1 MFADNQIRA
10 EYEKKYFNVRNLR
23 YALCSAVANFEFVRC
38 SYCQPR
44 FAGNCHQCSYAC
56 LPGGKRGG
64 AGALYYRPCLRHK
77 GRHTVIQLKTT
88 FWVKIALIPFFIINF
103 IIWALFWLATINP
116 FLILFGPFIWV
127 ISLFATYVFM
137 IGGGLQNIVY
147 LVKRYLAERQFRY
160 LLYAVLHFIYIADI
174 VAAGLACYD
183 EKKAKNQCPD
193 AV

>member
-1 MFADNQIRA
+1 MNM
-10 EYEKKYFNVRNLR
+10 KRNILTCAICVML
-23 YALCSAVANFEFVRC
+23 YVVQLPISGLFVALVVNPDLSETAISAAMLACLAASAVVLVLCILALV
-38 SYCQPR
+38 S
-44 FAGNCHQCSYAC
+44 AIK
-56 LPGGKRGG
+56 GGIKSFS
-64 AGALYYRPCLRHK
+64 P
-77 GRHTVIQLKTT
+77 LKTT